1 MIMITSSLFSFELR
15 FHDNRPIT
23 LVVEDKKYFRRI
35 VSAVY
40 EQIQGAEGPIIL
52 SDDFKPVEL
61 NGNSLL
67 VFDPFSIEP
76 NGRKVQSKIS
86 GEIKSLVKSE
96 YGGRF
101 STIVQELNT
110 LAYDLAQEI
119 SLPNTMYEEI
129 DALEVS
135 KLFRFY
141 LEQPDEIMERV
152 TEYCKAKVMSEKIKL
167 IIFVNLHC
175 FFDNNEL
182 SAIFTQLEYEHIQ
195 VLLLENSI
203 QDSDKTDFEDFY
215 IIDKDLCELYNEQ
228 IGFTTTQGFEV

>member
-40 EQIQGAEGPIIL
+40 EQIQGAEGPITL
-52 SDDFKPVEL
+52 SEDFKPAEL

-129 DALEVS
+129 DTLEVS

-175 FFDNNEL
+175 FFDSNEL
-182 SAIFTQLEYEHIQ
+182 SAIFTQLGYDHIP
-195 VLLLENSI
+195 VLLLENRI
-203 QDSDKTDFEDFY
+203 QNSDKTELEDIY
-215 IIDKDLCELYNEQ
+215 IIDKDLCEIYN
-228 IGFTTTQGFEV
+228 G

>member
-15 FHDNRPIT
+15 FHDRPIT

-40 EQIQGAEGPIIL
+40 EQIQGAEGPITL
-52 SDDFKPVEL
+52 SEDFKPAEL

-67 VFDPFSIEP
+67 VFDPFSIDP

-86 GEIKSLVKSE
+86 CEIKSLAKAE

-101 STIVQELNT
+101 SSIVQELNT

-129 DALEVS
+129 DTLEVS

-167 IIFVNLHC
+167 IFFVNLHC

-182 SAIFTQLEYEHIQ
+182 SAIFTQLGYNHIQ
-195 VLLLENSI
+195 VLLLENSVC
-203 QDSDKTDFEDFY
+203 DSDKTDFEDFY
-215 IIDKDLCELYNEQ
+215 IIDKDLCELYND
-228 IGFTTTQGFEV
+228 